1 MEQKR
6 QKTKKRSRKQSKS
19 SKKQRL
25 SAVSDVK
32 KDHNTE
38 IRISTKDIIDRY
50 GLTSDYVPSSDYIPS
65 SDYVPSSDYSLKGWL
80 STESIPG
87 YGYRFQDLQNV
98 KKLSPFDLFYLS
110 RFLSSDPGTGSV
122 SYTSKNT

>member
-50 GLTSDYVPSSDYIPS
+50 GLT